1 MKNSKLKQIIEEE
14 KRIHKTN
21 KGIMS
26 EHKKLTARREDFNS
40 RVVAHLLENRVGHPV
55 DVSQIS
61 EGVWDSI
68 KHGLSKLGSLE
79 KGGKIFGDRKGR
91 TAAAEKEMEAS
102 IDKAASET
110 VNGFVSSLK
119 DEYPGWPNIKDSVKF
134 AESMA
139 VVMIAYDSIVAAA
152 KKSPQEEGHL
162 PAEAAN
168 AAIDAIEKI
177 VTFNKDYKLADIYK
191 HTNEEKELEGGVI
204 EEAVPG
210 WLTRAMIRR
219 INRFAEKGYSN
230 LKPRQQDWLESHVGK
245 LQNLENSGYDLG
257 PTQMDALRTGRE
269 TLADVPG
276 AEAAGI
282 LDPVDVGADAAADV
296 GSAAADVGADV
307 GADAVA
313 DVGADAV
320 ADAGADAASAAADA
334 GGAAADAGGAAADAG
349 GAAADAGGAAADA
362 ANVGGGGEGMSEAA
376 MAAANSAALKT
387 MLVQMGIVVAVG
399 AAALAFGRY
408 KMAKSSRLQQL
419 NDVSKI
425 LKPVPVPED
434 QQLGGEEGAETPGQ
448 DEDPGAV
455 ISKAGETQETVK
467 DPARQ
472 DALDKLRGG
481 GDDEE
486 EGEGRG
492 DIYVF
497 QGKGGKGM
505 QSQFAKSGIKGG
517 DMSRLLKGLRSDLT
531 AAGFNVLE
539 EAKRDLITLT
549 DTLAALEQIADPAQ
563 KEAAKSAIVQMLRQY
578 KVKLDPQSSMALRPA
593 ESDYETAETVKGGP
607 GAEAQDAAAET
618 VKGGPGQTAY
628 AKQQGAKYRAQ
639 DAAKKGSEDEKPVAP
654 LVSYAKDYVPEP
666 GSSAAKIGA
675 GRSADVAD
683 GPTGKVVQK
692 GAPLDGDAEETEET
706 VKIPARKKAAA
717 MAESKTYDRW
727 AKIAGIKVLKG

>member
-21 KGIMS
+21 KGIMT

-55 DVSQIS
+55 DVSRIE

-68 KHGLSKLGSLE
+68 KFGLSKLGSLE
-79 KGGKIFGDRKGR
+79 KGGKMFGDRKGR
-91 TAAAEKEMEAS
+91 TAAAEKEMQDS
-102 IDKAASET
+102 IDKASSEA
-110 VNGFVSSLK
+110 VNTMVQELTK
-119 DEYPGWPNIKDSVKF
+119 EYPGWPNIKDSNKF
-134 AESMA
+134 AESM
-139 VVMIAYDSIVAAA
+139 MIPLIAYDSIVSAT
-152 KKSPQEEGHL
+152 KKNPDAEGYM
-162 PAEAAN
+162 PPEAAN
-168 AAIDAIEKI
+168 GAIEAIEK
-177 VTFNKDYKLADIYK
+177 VLKFNLDYKLADIYK

-210 WLTRAMIRR
+210 WLTRAMIRKV
-219 INRFAEKGYSN
+219 NRFAEKGYEN
-230 LKPRQQDWLESHVGK
+230 LRPRQQDWLETHVAK

-269 TLADVPG
+269 VLADVPG

-282 LDPVDVGADAAADV
+282 LDPVDVGADVAADV

-408 KMAKSSRLQQL
+408 KMAKSSRNSQMNQAI
-419 NDVSKI
+419 KE
-425 LKPVPVPED
+425 LKPVEVPAGQE
-434 QQLGGEEGAETPGQ
+434 LGGEEGTETPGQ

-481 GDDEE
+481 GDEE
-486 EGEGRG
+486 EDEGRG

-607 GAEAQDAAAET
+607 GAEAQFATAET